1 MNHIHDS
8 TVSEAY
14 MRAYMD
20 GYNAALKTI
29 KDADEKPYI
38 DREGLIKRYDG
49 KIGDAKA
56 YAILDAVRH
65 YCNGGKLNTNKL
77 VLRSE
82 LEYWESEVEK
92 KYKERL

>member
-1 MNHIHDS
+1 
-8 TVSEAY
+8 

-20 GYNAALKTI
+20 GYNAALKSI
-29 KDADEKPYI
+29 KETAEKPYI

-92 KYKERL
+92 NYKERL

>member
-1 MNHIHDS
+1 MQANQDNN
-8 TVSEAY
+8 TREAY

-29 KDADEKPYI
+29 KETAEKPYI

-49 KIGDAKA
+49 KIGDSKA

-82 LEYWESEVEK
+82 LEYWENEVEK